1 MLPLE
6 VVTPEQAK
14 EMDINLGKPTGPVPP
29 LYQFEPNPE
38 AVVQQ
43 VLPMY
48 VRSRIRSALLQAA
61 ASELASRQTAMHT
74 ANDNAQD
81 MIERYTRLANNA
93 RQAEITTEITEI
105 VGGAEALAAGR

>member
-1 MLPLE
+1 
-6 VVTPEQAK
+6 
-14 EMDINLGKPTGPVPP
+14 
-29 LYQFEPNPE
+29 
-38 AVVQQ
+38 
-43 VLPMY
+43 
-48 VRSRIRSALLQAA
+48 
-61 ASELASRQTAMHT
+61 MHT